1 MPESR
6 SRKKKAKATEV
17 EESSTPTPVRVGN
30 PAWLVPTMLT
40 LFVVGALWVVVYY
53 LTSSRWGLP
62 IPPLRDWNLAI
73 GFGMILAGLGLATRW
88 Q

>member
-6 SRKKKAKATEV
+6 SRKKKASASQDV
-17 EESSTPTPVRVGN
+17 EETTPKPVRVGN

-40 LFVVGALWVVVYY
+40 LFILGAAWVIVYY

-62 IPPLRDWNLAI
+62 IPAIGQWNLAV
-73 GFGMILAGLGLATRW
+73 GFGMILGGLGLATRW

>member
-1 MPESR
+1 
-6 SRKKKAKATEV
+6 
-17 EESSTPTPVRVGN
+17 
-30 PAWLVPTMLT
+30 MLT